1 MSKEIELDRLEKTS
15 TLVRNI
21 ILILGALITA
31 AFFLAERFAND
42 MTVHV
47 KTLYLNGENT
57 IISTPIIP
65 GSDSNIMSGRLGT
78 ISEVEIT
85 NNSKLPVSLEVR
97 IPKLH
102 DRDSK
107 AKWPLFTTAS
117 AEPRCHLKKKEISI
131 SNNGIISAGT
141 VGSIEIAKFPPDCTL
156 EVIVSSTQIDEIT
169 RFMSG
174 RIEVFY
180 DGKKA
185 EVDRPTRV
193 YGLLGKYLYA
203 VQDRGFVGI
212 LLFVLFPIV
221 FILFA
226 IVWLMET
233 LPKKNKPA
241 VPESTDA

>member
-1 MSKEIELDRLEKTS
+1 MSKEIELERLEKTS

-21 ILILGALITA
+21 ILILGALITG
-31 AFFLAERFAND
+31 AFFLTERFATD
-42 MTVHV
+42 VTVHV

-57 IISTPIIP
+57 IISTPAIS
-65 GSDSNIMSGRLGT
+65 GNNSTVMTGRLGT

-97 IPKLH
+97 IPKLY

-107 AKWPLFTTAS
+107 AKWPLFTTVS
-117 AEPRCHLKKKEISI
+117 AEPQCHLKKKEISI
-131 SNNGIISAGT
+131 SNNGIISSGT
-141 VGSIEIAKFPPDCTL
+141 VGSVEIAKFPPDCTL
-156 EVIVSSTQIDEIT
+156 EVTVSSTQIDEVT

-185 EVDRPTRV
+185 EIDRPTRV
-193 YGLLGKYLYA
+193 YGLLGKYLYTVNEKGA
-203 VQDRGFVGI
+203 VGI
-212 LLFVLFPIV
+212 LLFVLFPV
-221 FILFA
+221 VLILFS

-233 LPKKNKPA
+233 LPKNKKSEENDP
-241 VPESTDA
+241 TDA